1 MRVAACLLAFVTS
14 TLAYRVL
21 SPNSQTGW
29 TNQGNQLLTWERVS
43 SDKTTFSVVLDNQ
56 QMQGFSRKLLAS
68 RVDGTKGKV
77 NLSPPSG
84 GWPTGSNFRVNLVA
98 SADQFDTIYAQS
110 NDFVIKK
117 VAAAAV
123 DPSAASTGTES
134 DPASEYDPTAEDVP
148 ASESNPTPGYTPS
161 QGALTGSRPTGSP
174 NSGSTTP
181 YAATES
187 AISPVENNSLPNIPN
202 SAASNLCFSSG
213 LLGLSL
219 LLFFALV

>member
-1 MRVAACLLAFVTS
+1 MRVAACLLALVTS

-123 DPSAASTGTES
+123 DPSSASTGSGQNQTQPQNTTQQLRTS
-134 DPASEYDPTAEDVP
+134 QPQNTTQHQD
-148 ASESNPTPGYTPS
+148 TPRHK
-161 QGALTGSRPTGSP
+161 AL
-174 NSGSTTP
+174 
-181 YAATES
+181 
-187 AISPVENNSLPNIPN
+187 
-202 SAASNLCFSSG
+202 
-213 LLGLSL
+213 
-219 LLFFALV
+219 

>member
-1 MRVAACLLAFVTS
+1 
-14 TLAYRVL
+14 
-21 SPNSQTGW
+21 
-29 TNQGNQLLTWERVS
+29 
-43 SDKTTFSVVLDNQ
+43 
-56 QMQGFSRKLLAS
+56 MQGFSRKLLAS

-98 SADQFDTIYAQS
+98 SANQFDTIYAQS

-123 DPSAASTGTES
+123 DPSPASTGSGKFSFIHIRSNAQTTLTFDRTES

-148 ASESNPTPGYTPS
+148 ASEYNPTPGYTPS

-181 YAATES
+181 YAATER
-187 AISPVENNSLPNIPN
+187 
-202 SAASNLCFSSG
+202 
-213 LLGLSL
+213 
-219 LLFFALV
+219 